1 MSIIAGIGTL
11 GGLLGLRH
19 SCAEPRSNGGL
30 PYGLSPS
37 NRPVPMSIT
46 SDAGR
51 RERTGRLGAVR
62 AGWLRPP
69 PARLDPV
76 MVAVLAVAVSLAGAS
91 RPSFWSDEAATISA
105 SYSRSLPELWQMLR
119 HIDAVHG
126 LYYLFMHG
134 WFSVVPPTEFW
145 SRVPSGLAIGGAA
158 AGLVVLAKQF
168 SPRSVALCCGAV
180 FAILPRT
187 TWAGIEARPYA
198 LDVMAA
204 VWLSV
209 LLVHAARR
217 AKVSAWL
224 AYGVVLAVSI
234 LLNVYL
240 VLMILVYACFIA
252 AARRSRI
259 VIVSFAITS
268 VVAVGV
274 LSAFIMVVIGQ
285 AEQISYLAPI
295 RPQTVKQVGVNQYF
309 ETKPFTVLA
318 ALVIAASIVLWL
330 RATRRPAASEREL
343 LILSVAWIVLPTAA
357 ILVFSVA
364 ITPIYTFKYLSF
376 TAPGM
381 ALVLGMCIV
390 TVAATPKRAGAV
402 VAAFAVVAIPNY
414 LFAQRGPY
422 AKLGMDY
429 SQVAD
434 FISQKSAPGDC
445 VLLDDTGWK
454 YPPARPLMAAR
465 PAAYRTLIDVG
476 LWERAS
482 TRGGLYDTNL
492 APFVVADR
500 ISRCGV
506 LWIIAPRDPTLA
518 AHEQGAA
525 LPPGTRF
532 GADNAFWVPHD
543 LGFRLL
549 ERWQFNLAQ
558 VIRATR

>member
-1 MSIIAGIGTL
+1 
-11 GGLLGLRH
+11 
-19 SCAEPRSNGGL
+19 
-30 PYGLSPS
+30 
-37 NRPVPMSIT
+37 
-46 SDAGR
+46 
-51 RERTGRLGAVR
+51 
-62 AGWLRPP
+62 
-69 PARLDPV
+69 
-76 MVAVLAVAVSLAGAS
+76 MVTVLAAAVSLAGAS

-105 SYSRSLPELWQMLR
+105 SYSRSLGQLWQMLGNV
-119 HIDAVHG
+119 DAVHG
-126 LYYLFMHG
+126 LYYLLMHG
-134 WFSVVPPTEFW
+134 WFQLLPPTEFW

-168 SPRSVALCCGAV
+168 SPRSVALCSGAV

-198 LDVMAA
+198 VDVMAA

-209 LLVHAARR
+209 LFVHATRR

-234 LLNVYL
+234 LLDVYL

-252 AARRSRI
+252 AVRRSRT
-259 VIVSFAITS
+259 VVVPFAITS

-274 LSAFIMVVIGQ
+274 LSAFIMVLIGQ
-285 AEQISYLAPI
+285 ADQISYLAPI
-295 RPQTVKQVGVNQYF
+295 RPQTVKEVGVNQYF
-309 ETKPFTVLA
+309 ETRPFTILA
-318 ALVIAASIVLWL
+318 ALVIAASIALWL
-330 RATRRPAASEREL
+330 RTTRRPAASEREL
-343 LILSVAWIVLPTAA
+343 LILSVAWVVIPTAA
-357 ILVFSVA
+357 ILVFSAA

-390 TVAATPKRAGAV
+390 TVAATPKCAAAL

-422 AKLGMDY
+422 AKVGMDY

-434 FISQKSAPGDC
+434 LITEKSVPGDC
-445 VLLDDTGWK
+445 LLLDDTGWN
-454 YPPARPLMAAR
+454 YPPIRPLMAAR
-465 PAAYRTLIDVG
+465 PAAYRTLVDVG
-476 LWERAS
+476 LWEHAS
-482 TRGGLYDTNL
+482 THGELYDTNL

-500 ISRCGV
+500 ISRCRV

-525 LPPGTRF
+525 LPPGPRF

-543 LGFRLL
+543 LGFRLV

-558 VIRATR
+558 VIKETR